1 MDLQADLRAIRDDY
15 DRDLRMRPFQGG
27 LGHAFAWD
35 GGCFRF
41 TGPGAGVEENGV
53 LFARL
58 DDREADMAIAAQIAH
73 FRALG
78 HAFEWKL
85 HDYDR
90 PADLRRRLLAAG
102 LRAEGEETVV
112 VRPLDGADATPP
124 AGAPAGLTV
133 AEITDD
139 AGFAGLEAL
148 MVAVYGDERHAA
160 WLVGDLMRER
170 RETPGNLLLWT
181 ARAAGE
187 MVSAGWLRLHEGTRF
202 ASLWGGATVAEWRG
216 RGLYGHLVGLRL
228 AVARQAGYR
237 YVTVDCSADSLPILE
252 RRGFHRL
259 AVVTPMIWQP

>member
-1 MDLQADLRAIRDDY
+1 MELQAVREVY

-27 LGHAFAWD
+27 LGHSFAWD
-35 GGCFRF
+35 RGCFRF
-41 TGPGAGVEENGV
+41 TGPGPGVEENGV
-53 LFARL
+53 IFARL
-58 DDREADMAIAAQIAH
+58 DDREADEAIAAQIAH
-73 FRALG
+73 FGSLG

-85 HDYDR
+85 HDYDL
-90 PADLRRRLLAAG
+90 PSDLRRRLLAAG
-102 LRAEGEETVV
+102 LRAETEETVV
-112 VRPLDGADATPP
+112 ARPLDGDDGETR
-124 AGAPAGLTV
+124 AGAPAGVTV
-133 AEITDD
+133 AEIEDD

-170 RETPGNLLLWT
+170 RETPDSLRLWT
-181 ARAAGE
+181 AQAGGE
-187 MVSAGWLRLHEGTRF
+187 MVSAGWLRLHQGTRF

-228 AVARQAGYR
+228 AVARRAGYR

-252 RRGFHRL
+252 RRGFRRL